1 MILNPSDPLFPVL
14 SDFRNLLWIVLQHL
28 FGKDPTRA
36 QDDFANYLQH
46 GGKRIVGM
54 AFRGIGKSLVCA
66 AFVCWLLLRDPT
78 LSILVVSASQVRAR
92 AFSTQVRR
100 LIQEIPILQHLRADG
115 NLRDSNDSFD
125 VVGHPG
131 TQEPS
136 VKSVGITGQIT
147 GSRADYIIA
156 DDCETLGNALS
167 HKNREELQ
175 TKLDEFTAV
184 LKPDTPHKTSRVIF
198 LGTPQTRHSIYV
210 KSLPAH
216 GYEVRVWP
224 ARVPADPSKYV
235 VDRKLDNGNEER
247 QETLA
252 PYVRDMIRSGIA
264 IGTPVDPERF
274 NEDDLLDRELTYGR
288 SGFVMQFMLDTSL
301 SDEERNPLKLRDWI
315 VTDLNPQFAP
325 VKIQWSNDPKNKR
338 GDLPNVGLPGDGWF
352 SPLSISPETANYD
365 GAVMVIDPS
374 GRGKD
379 ETAYVVVKNLM
390 GYYFLLDAGGFQDG
404 YGEKTRMALAQ
415 VGKKYEVNHVLVEAN
430 FGDGAFTELLKPDFV
445 RAGHPVTI
453 EECKHSRQKEL
464 RICDTLEPVLNSHRL
479 VVDASLIQ
487 RDARA
492 SEGRAE
498 YSLFYQLSNI
508 TRDKGAL
515 RFDDRLDALAMAI
528 SYWSES
534 MARNV
539 QDNVKDRLDE
549 LLSEE
554 MEKFYAEFNMA
565 GTTTERRWQD
575 L

>member
-1 MILNPSDPLFPVL
+1 MTLLQPVYD
-14 SDFRNLLWIVLQHL
+14 DFRNLLWIVLQHL
-28 FGKDPTRA
+28 FQKDPTKA
-36 QDDFANYLQH
+36 QYDFASYLQH

-78 LSILVVSASQVRAR
+78 LSILVVSASQIRAR
-92 AFSTQVRR
+92 SFSTQVRR

-184 LKPDTPHKTSRVIF
+184 LKPDTPNKVSRVIF

-210 KSLPAH
+210 KSLPEH

-224 ARVPADPSKYV
+224 ARVPADVSKYV
-235 VDRKLDNGNEER
+235 VDRKFENGQVMR
-247 QETLA
+247 AETLA
-252 PYVRDMIRSGIA
+252 PYVRDMISSGVKV
-264 IGTPVDPERF
+264 GTPVDPERF
-274 NEDDLLDRELTYGR
+274 DEDDLVDRELTYGR

-301 SDEERNPLKLRDWI
+301 SDEERNPLKLRDFI
-315 VTDLNPQFAP
+315 VTDLNTDFAP
-325 VKIQWSNDPKNKR
+325 VRLQWSNDPKNQR
-338 GDLPNVGLPGDGWF
+338 NDLPNTGLPGDGWF
-352 SPLSISPETANYD
+352 GPLSTSPETAGYD
-365 GAVMVIDPS
+365 GSVMVIDPS
-374 GRGKD
+374 GRGTD
-379 ETAYVVVKNLM
+379 ETAYAVVKNLM
-390 GYYFLLDAGGFQDG
+390 GNYFLLDSGGFQDG
-404 YGEKTRMALAQ
+404 YSEKTLTALAHI
-415 VGKKYEVNHVLVEAN
+415 GKRHKVNEVLVEAN
-430 FGDGAFTELLKPDFV
+430 FGDGIFTELLKPVFQ
-445 RAGHPVTI
+445 RAGHPVSI
-453 EECKHSRQKEL
+453 EECKHSKQKEM
-464 RICDTLEPVLNSHRL
+464 RICDTLEPVLNQHRL
-479 VVDASLIQ
+479 IVDASLVQ
-487 RDARA
+487 RDARTN
-492 SEGRAE
+492 EGRGE
-498 YSLFYQLSNI
+498 NSLFYQLSNI

-528 SYWSES
+528 EYWRES

-539 QDNVKDRLDE
+539 QDNVKDRMDE
-549 LLSEE
+549 LLTEE

-565 GTTTERRWQD
+565 GTSTERRWQD
-575 L
+575 R